1 MHVPQQFGLDVS
13 RFPDVN
19 PSTRARQALEA
30 PCRWGTLRYRYCCK
44 RSIPVI
50 FKSKRGANCSLIPFN
65 RTTPQP
71 SVRNQDCA

>member
-1 MHVPQQFGLDVS
+1 MHVPQQFGLDVG
-13 RFPDVN
+13 RLPDLN
-19 PSTRARQALEA
+19 PPTGIRQAVGA
-30 PCRWGTLRYRYCCK
+30 RCRWGTLRYRYCCK

-71 SVRNQDCA
+71 SVRDQGCA